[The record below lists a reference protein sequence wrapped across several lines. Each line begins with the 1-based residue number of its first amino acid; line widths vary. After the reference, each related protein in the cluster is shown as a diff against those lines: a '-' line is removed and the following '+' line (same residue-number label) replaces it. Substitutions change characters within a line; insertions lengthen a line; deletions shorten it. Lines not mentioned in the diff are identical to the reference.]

1 MAGFGMGEGIGVAM
15 YLAMPIVEIG
25 DGTAPLP
32 HTRGEFAVQDHLVD
46 AEGRL
51 GTGLLASITDS
62 IGGMTSG
69 LSCLPDWI
77 VTTNLTLRRAPDA
90 LGGTRGTGPLT
101 LDTRILRR
109 GRSSVVGRTDVTDR
123 DGHSV
128 ATSWMTC
135 AVLTPAGGPPPFTR
149 PVRLDHGDVP
159 DDPIFRTTPEEFF
172 SLGAGDRPGVAV
184 LSVSD
189 RLRNPWGI
197 LHGGSVAVVLDAA
210 ARSLVAGAPAPTATP
225 GVIVTDL
232 VIHYLSPG
240 RVGPVHAVAE
250 PIGTRG
256 AEMTVRISVR
266 DHGADDRLMALAI
279 ATVRTD
285 SGLFA
290 TDR

>member
-1 MAGFGMGEGIGVAM
+1 MAGFNMGEGIGVAM
-15 YLAMPIVEIG
+15 YLAMPILEIG

-46 AEGRL
+46 SDGRL
-51 GTGLLASITDS
+51 GTGLLASIADS

-69 LSCLPDWI
+69 LACLPDWI

-90 LGGTRGTGPLT
+90 LAGPRGTGSLT

-109 GRSSVVGRTDVTDR
+109 GRSSVVGRTDVTDQA
-123 DGHSV
+123 GNPV
-128 ATSWMTC
+128 ATTWMTC

-149 PVRLDHGDVP
+149 PVRLDHREVP
-159 DDPIFRTTPEEFF
+159 DDPVFRTSPEEFF
-172 SLGAGDRPGVAV
+172 ALGAGERPGFAV
-184 LSVSD
+184 LDVSD

-210 ARSLVAGAPAPTATP
+210 ARSLVASVPAPVPTP

-250 PIGTRG
+250 AIGTRG
-256 AEMTVRISVR
+256 AEVTVRISVR

-285 SGLFA
+285 LGPFA